1 MNLFHLASAVVWVDF
16 LTLAVHKFVYN
27 MGNSL
32 DVWYAEFGMTAVLS
46 DCLVIIIGI
55 LLAQTFLPSIPLVF
69 AAILVQLVH
78 DVLFYLLVILP
89 VPAGQNRIIDLFKAY
104 ATENSWKILAYDSF
118 MIGSTVLLGQY
129 LAGLSQKNV
138 SLVGLIGTYA
148 LTYIIYTR

>member
-55 LLAQTFLPSIPLVF
+55 LLAQTLFPSMPLVL

-104 ATENSWKILAYDSF
+104 ATENSWKILAYDAF